1 MRATPGKPTC
11 SPAAAARDVSPT
23 ELLQKPFPASP
34 PPHQAS
40 WAAYLAGTSARL
52 LTSLTGVDFKPTGG
66 ARDPI
71 DGRARPVYRAAEAH
85 ALLADVLA
93 QLDESEPLAPPGLRR
108 NAQFGVGG
116 FIATLPD
123 MAPQGIAM

>member
-1 MRATPGKPTC
+1 MGSGTRGCRPT
-11 SPAAAARDVSPT
+11 ARFRDP
-23 ELLQKPFPASP
+23 
-34 PPHQAS
+34 
-40 WAAYLAGTSARL
+40 YLCFVVLDAQ
-52 LTSLTGVDFKPTGG
+52 
-66 ARDPI
+66 DPI

-93 QLDESEPLAPPGLRR
+93 QLDEGEPLAPPGLRR